1 MMNLFLMLVVIV
13 ASLTGFNWLMG
24 YRKNHIQIDLDERY
38 IDYNEYV
45 RALKNELSAQG
56 KDVEYLGNRKFKID
70 GKKYLFIER
79 NVTMG
84 GVPLQ
89 RTILKPAPNS

>member
-1 MMNLFLMLVVIV
+1 MMNFFLMLVVFV

-45 RALKNELSAQG
+45 RALKNELSGQG

-79 NVTMG
+79 NITMG

-89 RTILKPAPNS
+89 RTILKPASRS